1 MGITTSMERAIPPWP
16 EGAGLPGPISV
27 SEETNL
33 SQDPIPEEQQN
44 PIRPDLTTFWQ
55 RLKTRLSPHWLTRDM
70 RLLLAA
76 RVSMSVARALAGIIV
91 PIYLVVIGFNALEL
105 GLLFVAVG
113 IVSAILSSLS
123 GVLADRIG
131 RKPLIVVLPWFTAI
145 SALIFIFSHTVAL
158 LFLFAALGSFGRGA
172 GAGTG
177 TVGPYQPAEQALLA
191 DKVQARYRNNL
202 FGLVGFASSLGAL
215 IGTGPLTALNPL
227 LMQLGWLNTH
237 GLATYQ
243 LSFFLIAVAA
253 ALAGLLA
260 IPITDDTV
268 RRHAAKRAAQAA
280 DGSGRGEKTRRQQ
293 ISRPSWFILVRL
305 WLSNSVN
312 GLAVGFFGPF
322 ITYWFYTRYGVDA
335 ATIGLLYSLIN
346 LAALFANLGAARFA
360 ASLGLVRAILIG
372 RLLQAI
378 LMIPM
383 VLAPTFWLAG
393 AVYLVRMCAQRL
405 ALPLRQ
411 SYVMGVV
418 PAEERGLVSALS
430 ILPSQA
436 TSSAS
441 PALAGYIFDHISLS
455 LPFEVGA
462 LLQGINAVLFYVFF
476 RKLRPPEERGV
487 SPKIANAEQETP
499 VPVSEAVSELPGSK

>member
-1 MGITTSMERAIPPWP
+1 M
-16 EGAGLPGPISV
+16 
-27 SEETNL
+27 

-44 PIRPDLTTFWQ
+44 PVRPDPTTFW
-55 RLKTRLSPHWLTRDM
+55 RYLKIRLSPHWLTRDM

-76 RVSMSVARALAGIIV
+76 RISMSVARALAGIIV

-131 RKPLIVVLPWFTAI
+131 RKPLIVVLPWLTAI

-177 TVGPYQPAEQALLA
+177 TIGPYQPAEQALLA

-227 LMQLGWLNTH
+227 LVQFGWLSAR

-268 RRHAAKRAAQAA
+268 RQHAAKRAAQAA
-280 DGSGRGEKTRRQQ
+280 DGVGRVRRQQ

-360 ASLGLVRAILIG
+360 ARLGLVRAILIG

-383 VLAPTFWLAG
+383 VLAPTFWMAG

-455 LPFEVGA
+455 LPFEIGA
-462 LLQGINAVLFYVFF
+462 LLQGINAVLFYAFF

-487 SPKIANAEQETP
+487 SPEVVAAQQEEPVLEQTAP
-499 VPVSEAVSELPGSK
+499 VTEVVSEFPRSK